1 MSTDHKAIAKL
12 YLWSGLAF
20 LLFGGLLAMLI
31 RWLWAFPG
39 RPVRAGGELLFPGSH
54 GAIAP
59 DSYAKIFTMH
69 GLVMIFFAI
78 TPLLIGAF
86 GNFVVPLQ
94 IGAREMAFPRLNALA
109 FWIFAL
115 SQLMVL
121 VSFAAPLGTASAGWT
136 NYPPLSTNVG
146 TPGWGETMIAGALF
160 VTGVSTVLLGVNI
173 VTTVIRKRAPG
184 MTWLRMPAATWG
196 LFLTSI
202 LNVLFVPVLG
212 SATLLL
218 LFDRLFGTHFFIA
231 GANALGH
238 GGDPL
243 AYQHLFWIFGHPE
256 VYILILPAWGFVTD
270 FVSFFSSKPAYGYRL
285 TVTAMCAVT
294 VLSGLVYGHH
304 MYVSGMSP
312 MLGQAFMALT
322 LAISIPSLVLALNW
336 LQTLWGGKVRLESP
350 MLFSL
355 GVIVVFGL
363 GGLTGLFLGDMSLDI
378 YLHDT
383 MFVVGHFHLIM
394 AAATFLAV
402 FAGIHFWFPK
412 MFGRKLD
419 EPLARAHF
427 GFTVVLLILVFG
439 GQILAGYSGQPRRL
453 FDPYQYEFLQRLLPL
468 NRWTSY
474 FAFALL
480 FAQLIFVW
488 NLVKT
493 LLGPANAEANPW
505 NVGTLEWAAA
515 ATPVPA
521 GNFAEIPRV
530 TRGPHEFENGV
541 ALAQNGP
548 AEAQPISP
556 AEAS

>member
-1 MSTDHKAIAKL
+1 LEGAAMSALRLLWSTDHKVVAKL
-12 YLWSGLAF
+12 YLWSGLGF

-31 RWLWAFPG
+31 RWQWAFPG
-39 RPVRAGGELLFPGSH
+39 QPVPAVGGLLFPGSG

-59 DSYAKIFTMH
+59 DSYAKIFTLH

-78 TPLLIGAF
+78 TPVLIGAF
-86 GNFVVPLQ
+86 GNFLVPLQ

-121 VSFAAPLGTASAGWT
+121 SSFAAPLGTASAGWT

-146 TPGWGETMIAGALF
+146 TPGWGETMVAGALF
-160 VTGVSTVLLGVNI
+160 VTGVSTVLTGLNI
-173 VTTVIRKRAPG
+173 VTTVIRHRAPG
-184 MTWLRMPAATWG
+184 MSWLRMPATTWG
-196 LFLTSI
+196 MFLTSI

-218 LFDRLFGTHFFIA
+218 LFDRLFGTKFFIA
-231 GANALGH
+231 GAAALGH

-256 VYILILPAWGFVTD
+256 VYILILPAWGIVTD
-270 FVSFFSSKPAYGYRL
+270 LVSFFSRKPAYGYRL
-285 TVTAMCAVT
+285 TIGAMCTVT
-294 VLSGLVYGHH
+294 LLSGLVYGHH
-304 MYVSGMSP
+304 MYVSGMGP

-336 LQTLWGGKVRLESP
+336 LQTLWGGTIRLESP

-363 GGLTGLFLGDMSLDI
+363 GGLSGLFLGDISLDI

-383 MFVVGHFHLIM
+383 LFVVGHFHLIM

-402 FAGIHFWFPK
+402 FAALYFWFPK
-412 MFGRKLD
+412 LFARKLD

-453 FDPYQYEFLQRLLPL
+453 FDPYQYQFLQRLLPL

-480 FAQLIFVW
+480 LAQLIFIW

-505 NVGTLEWAAA
+505 NVGTLEWTAT
-515 ATPVPA
+515 ATPIA
-521 GNFAEIPRV
+521 ANNFAEVPRV
-530 TRGPHEFENGV
+530 TRGPHEFEDGEPV
-541 ALAQNGP
+541 AQN
-548 AEAQPISP
+548 AT
-556 AEAS
+556 